1 MGSPTRMCVASD
13 LKSRILEP
21 LLAHQRKAQKEG
33 RGVDLHLQAGDG
45 QTTSLHQVRLFLSV
59 GNFSLPQVMVIPR
72 SPMLRNL
79 ALSLEGSPSLTLII
93 PDTLSTTLQLLVS
106 LLYGSTIPITTQ
118 AFAELCSLC
127 TSLDLHDWLYSEV
140 REEDSGEKS
149 TGSCEVKFKET
160 NKEEDE
166 KSVTVISLDSDSA
179 EPRCQICGKW
189 YLNEVRLQRHYNSAH
204 FNEDDSSTLIIQQ
217 TRRKQKLEQGAKKAN
232 NQSECADLSSPRLS
246 PTKRKHSSNP
256 PPLAKVLRSETDEN
270 IDISQVKSPRI
281 QGSTFLPWKLQEVE
295 EGRDVFRWQNTCF
308 NRGLCQNKKMTQKQK
323 EFCCLWNNFLWIE
336 VHLHITNKSPLY

>member
-1 MGSPTRMCVASD
+1 MCD
-13 LKSRILEP
+13 E
-21 LLAHQRKAQKEG
+21 QRCK
-33 RGVDLHLQAGDG
+33 
-45 QTTSLHQVRLFLSV
+45 
-59 GNFSLPQVMVIPR
+59 
-72 SPMLRNL
+72 
-79 ALSLEGSPSLTLII
+79 
-93 PDTLSTTLQLLVS
+93 
-106 LLYGSTIPITTQ
+106 
-118 AFAELCSLC
+118 
-127 TSLDLHDWLYSEV
+127 
-140 REEDSGEKS
+140 
-149 TGSCEVKFKET
+149 
-160 NKEEDE
+160 
-166 KSVTVISLDSDSA
+166 
-179 EPRCQICGKW
+179 ICGKK

-323 EFCCLWNNFLWIE
+323 EFCCLWNNFLLIE
-336 VHLHITNKSPLY
+336 VQLAITNKSTPYWIGCFIIATF